1 MFIGKNIVGTVVR
14 ENYEIM
20 LLTLK
25 LGHLNKNYDIT
36 HEIIKNSE
44 IMTVGTLFLSSQNWL
59 I

>member
-1 MFIGKNIVGTVVR
+1 MFIGKNIVGTAAR

-25 LGHLNKNYDIT
+25 LRHLNKNYAIT